1 MGYRHRTAG
10 LGCPGSQQQVAV
22 GRSLTGGQH
31 WEGPGM
37 LQRGLWL
44 GWGRAASWGGAA
56 AQQQLPMASQT
67 LPASL
72 PDLPLQV
79 YDESPGAAT
88 FETHVSEM
96 S

>member
-1 MGYRHRTAG
+1 M
-10 LGCPGSQQQVAV
+10 AV
-22 GRSLTGGQH
+22 GRSLTGRQH

-44 GWGRAASWGGAA
+44 GWGRAASWGVAA

-88 FETHVSEM
+88 FETHPLNTTQI
-96 S
+96 